1 MIAAY
6 APLVAPPSAQP
17 PTPNLAPRDVERL
30 ADDLV
35 AYHARFAP
43 LFQRSAQRRAALLY
57 LQGQLLD
64 VERKTIEPLA
74 HAVVGGD
81 VQALQQ
87 VIGQSPWDADAV
99 LHAHQAYVG
108 ETLGDTAE
116 GAFIIDIDG
125 CDVPT
130 QGTESVGVAR
140 PWCGPLGKRAN
151 GQSGVVICSASPRG
165 YTLVDRQLYLPEP
178 WFTPAYAARR
188 ARCGVPPDVTFRT
201 HPERAGD
208 MVAGLRARR
217 QLPARWAHGDEGFGR
232 DTALRDRRAAE
243 DLWYIAEIPHTT
255 RVWLERP
262 AVSVPAGT
270 GQGRPRTRVRGDA
283 AAPVPVEVGAL
294 ATALPPTA
302 WRRHRLNEGAKGP
315 QVAEVVCARAVA
327 VRARLPGPAVWVV
340 LRRGL
345 SPDADLKAFLSNAPA
360 DLPAA
365 EETLAQRSAARRGA
379 ARWPVERGIEEGK
392 GEVGLDH
399 YEVRGWVGW
408 HQHITLS
415 FLAHHFLVQA
425 RLRLGG
431 GKPGP
436 DRAPG
441 ARPAPGRATPAR
453 ADPAAGAR
461 PAARHPA
468 PEPQRLPLPSQASP
482 PPSPRFIL
490 TT

>member
-1 MIAAY
+1 
-6 APLVAPPSAQP
+6 
-17 PTPNLAPRDVERL
+17 
-30 ADDLV
+30 
-35 AYHARFAP
+35 
-43 LFQRSAQRRAALLY
+43 
-57 LQGQLLD
+57 
-64 VERKTIEPLA
+64 
-74 HAVVGGD
+74 
-81 VQALQQ
+81 
-87 VIGQSPWDADAV
+87 
-99 LHAHQAYVG
+99 
-108 ETLGDTAE
+108 
-116 GAFIIDIDG
+116 
-125 CDVPT
+125 
-130 QGTESVGVAR
+130 
-140 PWCGPLGKRAN
+140 
-151 GQSGVVICSASPRG
+151 
-165 YTLVDRQLYLPEP
+165 
-178 WFTPAYAARR
+178 
-188 ARCGVPPDVTFRT
+188 
-201 HPERAGD
+201 

-302 WRRHRLNEGAKGP
+302 WRRHRLNEGAKEP

>member
-6 APLVAPPSAQP
+6 APLIAPPSAQA

-43 LFQRSAQRRAALLY
+43 LFQRSEQRRAALLY

-64 VERKTIEPLA
+64 LERKTIEPLA

-87 VIGQSPWDADAV
+87 FIGQSPWDADAV

-108 ETLGDTAE
+108 ETLGDAEE
-116 GAFIIDIDG
+116 GAFIIDG
-125 CDVPT
+125 CDVPK

-140 PWCGPLGKRAN
+140 QWCGPLGKRAN
-151 GQSGVVICSASPRG
+151 CQSGVVICYASPRG
-165 YTLVDRQLYLPEP
+165 YTLIDRRLYLPEP
-178 WFTPAYAARR
+178 WFTPIYAARR
-188 ARCGVPPDVTFRT
+188 RRCGVPSDATFRT
-201 HPERAGD
+201 HPELAGD
-208 MVAGLRARR
+208 MIAGLRARG

-232 DTALRDRRAAE
+232 DTALLDRLAAE
-243 DLWYIAEIPHTT
+243 GLWYLAEVPHTT
-255 RVWLERP
+255 RVWTERP
-262 AVSVPAGT
+262 AVGVPAGT
-270 GQGRPRTRVRGDA
+270 GQGRPRTRVRVDA
-283 AAPVPVEVGAL
+283 AAPAPVEVRAL
-294 ATALPPTA
+294 AATLPPTA
-302 WRRHRLNEGAKGP
+302 WRRHLLNEGATGP
-315 QVAEVVCARAVA
+315 LLADVACVRAVA
-327 VRARLPGPAVWVV
+327 VRDRLPGPAVWVV
-340 LRRGL
+340 LRRSLG
-345 SPDADLKAFLSNAPA
+345 PDAELTAFLSNAPP

-365 EETLAQRSAARRGA
+365 EETLAQRSA

-392 GEVGLDH
+392 GEVGLDQ

-408 HQHITLS
+408 HHHVTLS
-415 FLAHHFLVQA
+415 FLAHHFLVQV
-425 RLRLGG
+425 RLRLGEK
-431 GKPGP
+431 KPGP

-441 ARPAPGRATPAR
+441 ARLAPGRAAPAH
-453 ADPAAGAR
+453 ADPAASAG

-468 PEPQRLPLPSQASP
+468 PEPQRLPLPSQTR
-482 PPSPRFIL
+482 PPSPPRFIL

>member
-6 APLVAPPSAQP
+6 APLIAPPSAQA

-43 LFQRSAQRRAALLY
+43 LFQRSEQRRAALLY

-64 VERKTIEPLA
+64 LERKTIEPLA

-87 VIGQSPWDADAV
+87 FIGQSPWDADAV

-108 ETLGDTAE
+108 ET
-116 GAFIIDIDG
+116 
-125 CDVPT
+125 
-130 QGTESVGVAR
+130 VGVAR

-151 GQSGVVICSASPRG
+151 CQSGVVICYASPRG
-165 YTLVDRQLYLPEP
+165 YTLIDRRLYLPEP
-178 WFTPAYAARR
+178 WFTPTYAARR
-188 ARCGVPPDVTFRT
+188 RRCGVPSDATFRT
-201 HPERAGD
+201 HPELAGD
-208 MVAGLRARR
+208 MIAGLRARG

-232 DTALRDRRAAE
+232 DTALLDRLAAE
-243 DLWYIAEIPHTT
+243 GLWYLAEVPHTT
-255 RVWLERP
+255 RVWTERP
-262 AVSVPAGT
+262 AVGVPAGT
-270 GQGRPRTRVRGDA
+270 GQGRPRTRVRVDA
-283 AAPVPVEVGAL
+283 AAPAPVEVRAL
-294 ATALPPTA
+294 AATLPPTA
-302 WRRHRLNEGAKGP
+302 WRRHLLNEGATGP
-315 QVAEVVCARAVA
+315 LLADVACVRAVA
-327 VRARLPGPAVWVV
+327 VRDRLPGPAVWVV
-340 LRRGL
+340 LRRSLG
-345 SPDADLKAFLSNAPA
+345 PDAELTAFLSNAPP

-365 EETLAQRSAARRGA
+365 EETLAQRSA

-392 GEVGLDH
+392 GEVGLDQ

-408 HQHITLS
+408 HHHVTLS
-415 FLAHHFLVQA
+415 FLAHHFLVQV
-425 RLRLGG
+425 RLRLGEK
-431 GKPGP
+431 KPGP

-441 ARPAPGRATPAR
+441 ARLAPGRAAPAH
-453 ADPAAGAR
+453 ADPAASAG

-468 PEPQRLPLPSQASP
+468 PEPQRLPLPSQTR
-482 PPSPRFIL
+482 PPSPPRFIL

>member
-17 PTPNLAPRDVERL
+17 PTPNLVPRDVERL

-43 LFQRSAQRRAALLY
+43 LFQRSEQRGGALRY

-64 VERKTIEPLA
+64 LERKTIEPLA

-81 VQALQQ
+81 VQALHQF
-87 VIGQSPWDADAV
+87 IGQSPWDAEAV

-108 ETLGDTAE
+108 ETLGDAQE
-116 GAFIIDIDG
+116 GAFISDG
-125 CDVPT
+125 CDFPT

-151 GQSGVVICSASPRG
+151 GPSSVVICYASPRG
-165 YTLVDRQLYLPEP
+165 YTVVDRQLSLPEP
-178 WFTPAYAARR
+178 WFTPADAGRR
-188 ARCGVPPDVTFRT
+188 RRCGVPADVTYRT
-201 HPERAGD
+201 QPELAGG

-217 QLPARWAHGDEGFGR
+217 QLLARWVLCDEGFGR
-232 DTALRDRRAAE
+232 DTALLDRLAAE
-243 DLWYIAEIPHTT
+243 GLWYLAEVPHTT
-255 RVWLERP
+255 RVWRERP
-262 AVSVPAGT
+262 AVGVPAGT
-270 GQGRPRTRVRGDA
+270 GQGHPRTRARVDA
-283 AAPVPVEVGAL
+283 AAPTPVEVGAL
-294 ATALPPTA
+294 AAALPPTA
-302 WRRHRLNEGAKGP
+302 WRRPLLSEGATGP
-315 QVAEVVCARAVA
+315 LVAAVACVRAVA
-327 VRARLPGPAVWVV
+327 VRDRLPGPDVWVV
-340 LRRGL
+340 LRRGRG
-345 SPDADLKAFLSNAPA
+345 PDAALKAVLSNAPA
-360 DLPAA
+360 ALSED
-365 EETLAQRSAARRGA
+365 TLAQRSA

-392 GEVGLDH
+392 GAVGLDQ

-408 HQHITLS
+408 QHHVTLS
-415 FLAHHFLVQA
+415 FLAHHVLVQA

-431 GKPGP
+431 GKSGP

-441 ARPAPGRATPAR
+441 ARPAPRRAAPAH
-453 ADPAAGAR
+453 ADPRAGAR

-468 PEPQRLPLPSQASP
+468 SEPRRVPFPSQTYP
-482 PPSPRFIL
+482 PPSSRLIL